1 MLSTAAFSETVDG
14 FTHTESRNQI
24 VLLGDTVELDCS
36 YNSSKSFKWY
46 FIRFGHNKSTN
57 INSKS
62 SSKAYGIKSKHDGQV
77 TLIIHDVQSELAG
90 EYVCNDTD
98 TYKLT
103 VEMTVLGKEIFSTS
117 LKQLI
122 HFCY

>member
-1 MLSTAAFSETVDG
+1 MLSTAAFSESVDG
-14 FTHTESRNQI
+14 FTHTESRDQI
-24 VLLGDTVELDCS
+24 VLLGDKVELDCS
-36 YNSSKSFKWY
+36 YNSSKSLKWY
-46 FIRFGHNKSTN
+46 FTRYGHSKSIN
-57 INSKS
+57 INSEL
-62 SSKAYGIKSKHDGQV
+62 SSKAYGINSKHDGQV
-77 TLIIHDVQSELAG
+77 TLIIHDVLSELAG
-90 EYVCNDTD
+90 EYVCNDID